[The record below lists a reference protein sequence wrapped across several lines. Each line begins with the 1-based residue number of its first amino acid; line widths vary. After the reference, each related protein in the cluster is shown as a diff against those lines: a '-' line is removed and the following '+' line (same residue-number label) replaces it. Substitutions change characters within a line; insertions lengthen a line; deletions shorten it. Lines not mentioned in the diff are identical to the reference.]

1 MWRSPVGCIITLVL
15 GILVT
20 AFAATAQP
28 VGKVHRIGRL
38 SPGSPAA
45 GPNASLEAFQQG
57 LRDLGWV
64 EGQNLT
70 METRYAEGRAERLP
84 ELAAELVSLQVEVM
98 VVAGGSAVVRAA
110 RRATHT
116 IPIVGI
122 AFGDPVAAGFV
133 ASLARPGGNITG
145 TTGLQPALIQRRLE
159 VLKEAVPGLA
169 RVAVLLN
176 RTNPAAVD
184 QLHETQGAAQAMGV
198 ALLVLEPQR
207 PEEFAGAFATMQGA
221 RVDALLVFSDPF
233 LLEPHRSALT
243 ALAQQHRLP
252 AMYPHRMYVDAGGL
266 MYYGTDLREH
276 YRRAA
281 YYVDRILKGTK
292 PADLP
297 VETPWKFELVVN
309 LKTAHAMGLRL
320 SPTLLSQADE
330 VLR

>member
-1 MWRSPVGCIITLVL
+1 VKCSTIRSIIMLTLGLLVVPLSSEAQGPV
-15 GILVT
+15 
-20 AFAATAQP
+20 
-28 VGKVHRIGRL
+28 KVRQIGVL
-38 SPGSPAA
+38 SPSSPH
-45 GPNASLEAFQQG
+45 PELSRHFRQG

-70 METRYAEGRAERLP
+70 IKTRYAEGRAERLP
-84 ELAAELVSLQVEVM
+84 ALAAELVRLQVEVM
-98 VVAGGSAVVRAA
+98 VVAGGTPAVRAA
-110 RRATHT
+110 QNATRT

-122 AFGDPVAAGFV
+122 ALSDPVAAGFV
-133 ASLARPGGNITG
+133 ASLARPEGNITG
-145 TTGLQPALIQRRLE
+145 TVGLQPELIQRRLE

-169 RVAVLLN
+169 RLAVLLN
-176 RTNPAAVD
+176 RTHPSAVD
-184 QLHETQGAAQAMGV
+184 QLHEAQGAAQAMGV
-198 ALLVLEPQR
+198 ALLVLEPQS

-233 LLEPHRSALT
+233 LLEQHRSEIT

-266 MYYGTDLREH
+266 MYYGTDLQEH
-276 YRRAA
+276 SRRAA

-320 SPTLLSQADE
+320 SPPLLAQADE
-330 VLR
+330 VLH